1 MYLIDD
7 QEPTTVQDT
16 EDSLEGLIDAESM
29 KDFTQDSTEDTQ
41 EKDTNSQK
49 DNNEESKPVEDN
61 SKPEES
67 NTADKTEETDNKPF
81 LKIKYNKED
90 KELSQE
96 EAITLAQ
103 KGMNYDHLQNKVD
116 EMSKINNRLEEQ
128 AKLNGMSVVE
138 YLDSLDKLQEEF
150 EYNKALEETKAK
162 YPEAD
167 ENLIKELV
175 ENKIAASRKDKELSK
190 VNEKTKIAED
200 NRKSLQQQIDK
211 FLDIHS
217 DIKVDQLEK
226 ILTDDMYKLM
236 DQGYTLTEAYDKVKG
251 KEALSNSSKQQE
263 QAKVDQKKEDN
274 KAKSFG
280 NLNNSGDT
288 AKDELMEAF
297 MSAFK

>member
-16 EDSLEGLIDAESM
+16 EDSLEGLIDDESI
-29 KDFTQDSTEDTQ
+29 KNFTQDSTEETQ
-41 EKDTNSQK
+41 EKETNSQK
-49 DNNEESKPVEDN
+49 DTEGDSNVVKED
-61 SKPEES
+61 SKPEETDTT
-67 NTADKTEETDNKPF
+67 NKEATDNKPF

-138 YLDSLDKLQEEF
+138 YLDSLDKVQEEF

-217 DIKVDQLEK
+217 DIKVDDLEK

-274 KAKSFG
+274 KAKSLG
-280 NLNNSGDT
+280 NLNNSGD
-288 AKDELMEAF
+288 AGKDEMMEAF